1 MLTPPAKTPAPGGR
15 QPHGEDSA
23 WRLRPATVRE
33 PWLIGAVVAVRAP
46 AVTVVRDDGQIRPDD
61 GRGFSSAFGY
71 YDQDRRILSRAE
83 LTVDGVEP
91 EWLRNEP
98 VGATASRHVC
108 AVRTPDDPTPD
119 PVLIVERLHR
129 AGEGEQ
135 ITLRGYHIA
144 PRQLTVE
151 LRIAADLA
159 DVSEV
164 RRGQPL
170 DHAQIERWRDEHEP
184 ATLRWRD
191 TADGTTARLRLEP
204 RPAAI
209 DFEDGSTARVTWQ
222 VCLEPGRPWHAELA
236 LATEQTAAA
245 PHPLHAADVA
255 YPWTN
260 PTAATDDKRLAAL
273 VTRGLE
279 DLHALLLTLAE
290 EPGSVF
296 AAAGAPW
303 YLTLFGRDS
312 LWTAR
317 FLLPIDRDCRL
328 AYGTLKALA
337 SLQGAKHDPATDE
350 EHGKILHELRRG
362 TTEHQQGEVLP
373 PVYYGSMDATPL
385 FVLLLV
391 EAFRA
396 NPEYEGV
403 AELIPSARM
412 ALDWMRRQTEADSAG
427 FLRYRASR
435 EGGLFNQG
443 WKDSADAVIS
453 FDGLQAE
460 GSIALCEVQAYA
472 IQAANGFAELLDAFP
487 AVAQPGEAQRLRD
500 WAASLRDRFLTRF
513 QVAES
518 ADTSYFAMAL
528 DGNNKIVDGLT
539 SNIGHLLG
547 TGVLDHRQSAQLARL
562 LVSDEL
568 FSGCGLRTRSSRH
581 ARYNPLSYHGGAV
594 WAHDTAIAI
603 RGLSI
608 AARDADKAGEPDSAR
623 DCASAAK
630 TLAEGLLSVAE
641 RFGYRLP
648 ELFSGD
654 GHDAVPFPA
663 ACRPQA
669 WSAAAGIVVRSALEQ
684 MKQLSLLTP

>member
-1 MLTPPAKTPAPGGR
+1 MLTSPAKTPLADGR
-15 QPHGEDSA
+15 PPHAADSA
-23 WRLRPATVRE
+23 WKQRSAAARE

-46 AVTVVRDDGQIRPDD
+46 AVTVVPDDGQIRPHD

-71 YDQDRRILSRAE
+71 YDQDRRILSRSE

-91 EWLRNEP
+91 ERLRNEL
-98 VGATASRHVC
+98 VSATTSRHVC
-108 AVRTPDDPTPD
+108 SVRTPEDPTPD
-119 PVLIVERLHR
+119 PVLIIERLHR
-129 AGEGEQ
+129 AGEGER
-135 ITLRGYHIA
+135 ITFRSYHVA
-144 PRQLTVE
+144 PRHLVVQ

-159 DVSEV
+159 DISEV
-164 RRGQPL
+164 RRGQPRHL
-170 DHAQIERWRDEHEP
+170 AEIEWDHDDLT
-184 ATLRWRD
+184 TLRWRD
-191 TADGTTARLRLEP
+191 TADGTTVRLLLDPAPDEIEP
-204 RPAAI
+204 
-209 DFEDGSTARVTWQ
+209 EDDSTALATWRIF
-222 VCLEPGRPWHAELA
+222 LEPGSRWDVELA
-236 LATEQTAAA
+236 LATEKIAAA
-245 PHPLHAADVA
+245 PHPLQRAAVSD
-255 YPWTN
+255 PWIES
-260 PTAATDDKRLAAL
+260 AAAVTDKRLATL
-273 VTRGLE
+273 VTRGME
-279 DLHALLLTLAE
+279 DLRALMLTLVD

-317 FLLPIDRDCRL
+317 FLLPIDRDRRL

-337 SLQGAKHDPATDE
+337 SLQGTDHDAATDE
-350 EHGKILHELRRG
+350 EPGKVLHELRRD

-396 NPEYEGV
+396 DPDDERI
-403 AELIPSARM
+403 AELIPHARE
-412 ALDWMRRQTEADSAG
+412 ALAWMRQQTDADPAK
-427 FLRYRASR
+427 FLRYRASC
-435 EGGLFNQG
+435 EGGLFNHG

-453 FDGLQAE
+453 FDGLQAD
-460 GSIALCEVQAYA
+460 GPIALCEVQAYA
-472 IQAANGFAELLDAFP
+472 IQAANGFAELLDARP
-487 AVAQPGEAQRLRD
+487 GAARPGEARQLRE
-500 WAASLRDRFLTRF
+500 WAAQLKQRFLSRF

-518 ADTSYFAMAL
+518 ADVSYFAMAL

-547 TGVLDHRQSAQLARL
+547 TGVLDHLQSAQVARL

-608 AARDADKAGEPDSAR
+608 AAREACADDDVLSAR

-630 TLAEGLLSVAE
+630 KLAEGLLAVGE

-648 ELFSGD
+648 ELFSGEGAD
-654 GHDAVPFPA
+654 PVPFPA

-669 WSAAAGIVVRSALEQ
+669 WSAAAGIVVMTAMEQ
-684 MKQLSLLTP
+684 ISSLDL